1 MNDLTLLNELEQKV
15 VGLISALKSEREKN
29 TNSNGKVVESQK
41 LSKIEDLVKNMI
53 KILDDLEGA
62 K

>member
-15 VGLISALKSEREKN
+15 VGLVSALKSEREKN
-29 TNSNGKVVESQK
+29 SDSNNKVMESQK
-41 LSKIEDLVKNMI
+41 LSKIEDHVKNMI

>member
-1 MNDLTLLNELEQKV
+1 MNDLTLLNELEQKI
-15 VGLISALKSEREKN
+15 VGLVSALKSEREKN
-29 TNSNGKVVESQK
+29 SDSSSKVMESQK
-41 LSKIEDLVKNMI
+41 LSKIEDHVKNMI

>member
-15 VGLISALKSEREKN
+15 VGLVGALKSEREKN
-29 TNSNGKVVESQK
+29 IDSNNKVIESQK
-41 LSKIEDLVKNMI
+41 LSKIEYHVKNMI

>member
-1 MNDLTLLNELEQKV
+1 MNDLTLLNELEQKIA
-15 VGLISALKSEREKN
+15 GLVSALKSEREKN
-29 TNSNGKVVESQK
+29 SDSNNKVMESQK
-41 LSKIEDLVKNMI
+41 LSKIEDHVKNMI

>member
-15 VGLISALKSEREKN
+15 VGLVSALKSEREKN
-29 TNSNGKVVESQK
+29 SDSNNKVMESQK
-41 LSKIEDLVKNMI
+41 LSKIEDHVRNMI